1 MAYTRFVCLHAD
13 LRTEFQISDLRFQIS
28 DLRSSDLRSEINFI
42 VMLFRLSD
50 VYKSYGAQDV
60 LRGASLQINPGEHVG
75 LVGRNGAGKTTI
87 FKLVTGEETPD
98 RGEVARARALKLGL
112 LAQHV
117 HFKAGSTV
125 HESALAAF
133 GRLQQIEHEMHDLEN
148 RMAEAAEDLDKI
160 LARYSDLQ
168 HEFEHE
174 GGFEYSA
181 KAEAIL
187 QGLGFDRDTWQM
199 ETEKLSGGQQNRLGL
214 ACLLLSEP
222 DVLLLDEPTNHLDVS
237 AIEWLEEFLQSYAA
251 GFVIVSHDRYF
262 LDRCC
267 RRIVEVE
274 TGRATTYSG
283 NYSDYLVEREERR
296 EIQQRAFDNQ
306 QRLIAKTEEF
316 IRKNLAGQK
325 TKQAKSRRTMLQKLE
340 RVDAVQADQSAGDFR
355 LQEVERT
362 GTHVLTIT
370 EGSVGFPGK
379 VLANDISLILR
390 RGECLGVIGPNGS
403 GKTTFLRTILGKLPP
418 LAGEVRWGSK
428 VQIGYY
434 AQQLE
439 DLDDRNE
446 IIMELRRV
454 APSSATAGEL
464 RSFLA
469 KFLFVGDDVYKH
481 VRDLSG
487 GEKGRLSLA
496 KLIYSRVNVLV
507 LDEPTN
513 HLDIPSREALE
524 AALDAYDGTIIT
536 ISHDRY
542 FLDRVA
548 TQILALDGA
557 GNAEHYNGDYTEYH
571 DWKASFSGKES
582 FPAISHPENLVETVL
597 PAEHSEPQ
605 KVEEVRTQSGKA
617 RGKSKASKEPTRP
630 SVKVIKKKKLEIRTP
645 EVIESEIAAA
655 EKKLA
660 EISEQMGLPEV
671 ARDPQQLIKLDREY
685 REVESRLKVF
695 YEEWEIAAAQKIG

>member
-1 MAYTRFVCLHAD
+1 MD
-13 LRTEFQISDLRFQIS
+13 SK
-28 DLRSSDLRSEINFI
+28 
-42 VMLFRLSD
+42 MLFRLSE

-60 LRGASLQINPGEHVG
+60 LRGVSLQINPGEHVG

-87 FKLVTGEETPD
+87 FRLVTNEEAPD
-98 RGEVARARALKLGL
+98 RGGVVRARGLKLGL

-117 HFKAGSTV
+117 HFKTGSTV

-133 GRLQQIEHEMHDLEN
+133 GRLQQIEHEMHDLEH
-148 RMAEAAEDLDKI
+148 RMADAGDDLEKI
-160 LARYSDLQ
+160 LSRYSDLQ
-168 HEFEHE
+168 HEFERE

-187 QGLGFDRDTWQM
+187 QGLGFDRETWQ
-199 ETEKLSGGQQNRLGL
+199 TDTQKLSGGQQNRLGL

-237 AIEWLEEFLQSYAA
+237 AVEWLEEFLQTYPSA
-251 GFVIVSHDRYF
+251 FVIISHDRYF
-262 LDRCC
+262 LDRACA
-267 RRIVEVE
+267 RIIEME
-274 TGRATTYSG
+274 LGRATSYKG
-283 NYSDYLVEREERR
+283 NYSGYLVEREERR
-296 EIQQRAFDNQ
+296 EIQQRAYDNQ

-316 IRKNLAGQK
+316 IRRNLAGQK
-325 TKQAKSRRTMLQKLE
+325 TKQAKSRRTMLQRLD
-340 RVDAVQADQSAGDFR
+340 RVEAVRGDQASGDFR
-355 LQEVERT
+355 MKDIERA
-362 GTHVLTIT
+362 GTHVLTVT
-370 EGSVGFPGK
+370 EAAIGYPDK
-379 VLANDISLILR
+379 MLAGDISLILR

-403 GKTTFLRTILGKLPP
+403 GKTTFVKTILGKLPA
-418 LAGEVRWGSK
+418 LSGEARWGAR

-446 IIMELRRV
+446 IMMELRRV

-469 KFLFVGDDVYKH
+469 KFLFTGDDVYKH

-487 GEKGRLSLA
+487 GEKGRLALA

-524 AALDAYDGTIIT
+524 EALGAYEGTIIT

-548 TQILALDGA
+548 TQILALHGDGA
-557 GNAEHYNGDYTEYH
+557 AEHYNGDYTEYH
-571 DWKASFSGKES
+571 DWKAKLLS
-582 FPAISHPENLVETVL
+582 PAL
-597 PAEHSEPQ
+597 AG
-605 KVEEVRTQSGKA
+605 QSRNGSA
-617 RGKSKASKEPTRP
+617 R
-630 SVKVIKKKKLEIRTP
+630 
-645 EVIESEIAAA
+645 
-655 EKKLA
+655 
-660 EISEQMGLPEV
+660 
-671 ARDPQQLIKLDREY
+671 
-685 REVESRLKVF
+685 SRLTDDSASA
-695 YEEWEIAAAQKIG
+695 IANGSEN